1 MEEVKL
7 NISNEYERGA
17 MEGEK
22 SKKSSVKDE
31 KVPFHKLF
39 SFADRKD
46 IVLMIFGTI
55 SAVANGMTNPLLT
68 ILFGN
73 LVNAFM
79 SLDVSKEVSKV
90 PSS

>member
-1 MEEVKL
+1 MEEVKV
-7 NISNEYERGA
+7 NNSI
-17 MEGEK
+17 EGEK
-22 SKKSSVKDE
+22 SKKSRVKDE
-31 KVPFHKLF
+31 KVPFYKLF
-39 SFADRKD
+39 SFADKKD

-73 LVNAFM
+73 LVNAFAC
-79 SLDVSKEVSKV
+79 SDVSIELSKV